1 MIEGSVQA
9 IDSEPDETAPQT
21 ETPTKR
27 RSFKTYAWL
36 ICAAVFLI
44 VSRGMIDFNS
54 PDYAGF
60 DLHFYRQIAIAS
72 PHLSPDVSA
81 PFAYRLLGPY
91 IVGLL
96 PMPDPLA
103 FRLVDSI
110 ACLALVILFYRLL
123 VDQGIHSGVAF
134 VAVLLFA
141 CNRYFFGM
149 IIWDA
154 FRIDDVL
161 ALVCLVVSLMLLFRK
176 RWVGFAVCFAL
187 GCLTREVVMILIP
200 VSFVYLWEEGT
211 LRHEYK
217 KWIAAIVPALAVFIL
232 VRMFVYADD
241 VRMGVTGILP
251 YYQMKFGESIG
262 NALSKHAW
270 FRRLIWSFM
279 PFTFLPFIFPRTTIS
294 FFWRRKYVLLFFVL
308 VIITDLWG
316 IDHGGGDAERQM
328 APAFLP
334 FFWLIAMLLQQELSD
349 VNWALPAILGGG
361 YLSSLHH
368 LQGIY
373 PLPNKLATLLVTV
386 VAVVEILAVAIYV
399 KRRGRRSEPVAGEE
413 VGTTQSPT
421 LPR

>member
-1 MIEGSVQA
+1 MIDGVRG
-9 IDSEPDETAPQT
+9 ETAPQT
-21 ETPTKR
+21 ETPAKR
-27 RSFKTYAWL
+27 RSFKTYVWL

-54 PDYAGF
+54 PAYAGF
-60 DLHFYRQIAIAS
+60 DLHDYRTIAIAS
-72 PHLSPDVSA
+72 PHLSKDASA
-81 PFAYRLLGPY
+81 PYAYRLLGPY

-96 PMPDPLA
+96 PLPDPLA

-123 VDQGIHSGVAF
+123 VDQGIHSRVAF

-149 IIWDA
+149 LIWDP
-154 FRIDDVL
+154 FQIDDVL
-161 ALVCLVVSLMLLFRK
+161 AMVCLIVSLMLLFRK
-176 RWVGFAVCFAL
+176 RWVGFAVCLAL
-187 GCLTREVVMILIP
+187 GALTREVVMILIP

-211 LRHEYK
+211 LRQEYK
-217 KWIAAIVPALAVFIL
+217 KWIAAIAPAIAVFIL
-232 VRMFVYADD
+232 VRMLVYADD

-251 YYQMKFGESIG
+251 YYQMKFGESAG
-262 NALSKHAW
+262 NAFTELAW

-279 PFTFLPFIFPRTTIS
+279 PFTFLPFVFPRTTIS
-294 FFWRRKYVLLFFVL
+294 FFWRRKFLLLFFVL

-334 FFWLIAMLLQQELSD
+334 FFWLIAMLLQQELSH
-349 VNWALPAILGGG
+349 VKWALPAILAGG

-368 LQGIY
+368 LQGVY
-373 PLPNKLATLLVTV
+373 PLPNKMATLLVTV
-386 VAVVEILAVAIYV
+386 VAVAEILAVAIYV
-399 KRRGRRSEPVAGEE
+399 KRRGRVGEADAGEAGSAT
-413 VGTTQSPT
+413 V
-421 LPR
+421 L

>member
-1 MIEGSVQA
+1 MIDGVRG
-9 IDSEPDETAPQT
+9 ETAPQT
-21 ETPTKR
+21 ETPAKR
-27 RSFKTYAWL
+27 RSFKTYVWL

-54 PDYAGF
+54 PAYAGF
-60 DLHFYRQIAIAS
+60 DLHDYRTIAIAS
-72 PHLSPDVSA
+72 PHLSKDASA
-81 PFAYRLLGPY
+81 PYAYRLLGPY

-96 PMPDPLA
+96 PLPDPLA

-123 VDQGIHSGVAF
+123 VDQGIHSRVAF

-149 IIWDA
+149 LIWDP
-154 FRIDDVL
+154 FQIDDVL
-161 ALVCLVVSLMLLFRK
+161 AMVCLIVSLMLLFRK
-176 RWVGFAVCFAL
+176 RWVGFAVCLAL
-187 GCLTREVVMILIP
+187 GALTREVVMILIP

-211 LRHEYK
+211 LRQEYK
-217 KWIAAIVPALAVFIL
+217 KWIAAIAPAIAVFIL
-232 VRMFVYADD
+232 VRMLVYADD

-251 YYQMKFGESIG
+251 YYQMKFGESAG
-262 NALSKHAW
+262 NAYSKHAW

-279 PFTFLPFIFPRTTIS
+279 PFTFLPFVFPRTTIS
-294 FFWRRKYVLLFFVL
+294 FFWRRKFLLLFFVL

-334 FFWLIAMLLQQELSD
+334 FFWLIAMLLQQELSH
-349 VNWALPAILGGG
+349 VKWALPAILAGG

-368 LQGIY
+368 LQGVY
-373 PLPNKLATLLVTV
+373 PLPNKMATLLVTV
-386 VAVVEILAVAIYV
+386 VAVAEILAVAIYV
-399 KRRGRRSEPVAGEE
+399 KRRGRVGEADAGEAGSAT
-413 VGTTQSPT
+413 V
-421 LPR
+421 L

>member
-1 MIEGSVQA
+1 MSDGSLET
-9 IDSEPDETAPQT
+9 IDGVSRESEPKALLLA
-21 ETPTKR
+21 KR
-27 RSFKTYAWL
+27 QSFKTYVWL
-36 ICAAVFLI
+36 ICAGIFLI

-60 DLHFYRQIAIAS
+60 DLHYYRTIAIAS
-72 PHLSPDVSA
+72 PHLSKDASA
-81 PFAYRLLGPY
+81 PYAYRLLGPY

-96 PMPDPLA
+96 PLPDPLA

-123 VDQGIHSGVAF
+123 VGQGITSRVAF

-141 CNRYFFGM
+141 CNRYFFGLL
-149 IIWDA
+149 IWDP
-154 FRIDDVL
+154 FQIDDVL
-161 ALVCLVVSLMLLFRK
+161 AMVCLVVSLMFLFRR
-176 RWVGFAVCFAL
+176 RWVGFALCFAL
-187 GCLTREVVMILIP
+187 GCVTREAVMILIP
-200 VSFVYLWEEGT
+200 VSFLYLWEEGA

-241 VRMGVTGILP
+241 VRMGITGILP
-251 YYQMKFGESIG
+251 YYQMKFGESAV
-262 NALSKHAW
+262 NAYSKHAW

-279 PFTFLPFIFPRTTIS
+279 PFTPLPFVFPRTTIS
-294 FFWRRKYVLLFFVL
+294 FFWRRKFVLLFFVL
-308 VIITDLWG
+308 VVITDLWG

-334 FFWLIAMLLQQELSD
+334 FFWLIAMLLQQELSH
-349 VNWALPAILGGG
+349 VKWALPAILAGG
-361 YLSSLHH
+361 YISSLHH

-386 VAVVEILAVAIYV
+386 VAVVEILAVALYV
-399 KRRGRRSEPVAGEE
+399 KCRGRVGEAGSAA
-413 VGTTQSPT
+413 V
-421 LPR
+421 L